1 LVGTIDA
8 AAAAVSPNALRC
20 EVTSSTRMKNEKH
33 MNEDREEWKNS
44 KQKKDIIAAFLDNE
58 SGIQSMSPAQIFDT
72 YADGVGWE
80 KQNTVANIRRL
91 KKQYTNKEGPFSEK
105 ETSKG
110 KGATPEPFKTK
121 TTKSKAYTLLLKL
134 HMNSDQS
141 GIDKKSDEEIHQ
153 SDPNFSQY
161 PLSDFKK
168 YNKNVQKMAKKRNE
182 KLNRDTDTFRRQM
195 ESNPRGDL
203 TDRGLPFWDTH
214 PGYEMLLSDFDK
226 IEKGEMRRPTHMEL
240 YESRN
245 VYKDFPFQE
254 FKNHFNQEKRK
265 RKEANFWRHK
275 MKLNARK
282 AHVDEVDKMYDEW
295 LWSEIDGDE
304 LAKRFSK
311 SLRLSDDEENK

>member
-1 LVGTIDA
+1 
-8 AAAAVSPNALRC
+8 
-20 EVTSSTRMKNEKH
+20 M
-33 MNEDREEWKNS
+33 
-44 KQKKDIIAAFLDNE
+44 
-58 SGIQSMSPAQIFDT
+58 
-72 YADGVGWE
+72 
-80 KQNTVANIRRL
+80 ANIRRL

-161 PLSDFKK
+161 QLSDFKK

-226 IEKGEMRRPTHMEL
+226 IEKGEMRRPTPMEL
-240 YESRN
+240 Y
-245 VYKDFPFQE
+245 
-254 FKNHFNQEKRK
+254 
-265 RKEANFWRHK
+265 
-275 MKLNARK
+275 
-282 AHVDEVDKMYDEW
+282 
-295 LWSEIDGDE
+295 
-304 LAKRFSK
+304 
-311 SLRLSDDEENK
+311 

>member
-1 LVGTIDA
+1 
-8 AAAAVSPNALRC
+8 
-20 EVTSSTRMKNEKH
+20 
-33 MNEDREEWKNS
+33 MNEDGEEWKNS
-44 KQKKDIIAAFLDNE
+44 KQKKDIIAAFLDDE
-58 SGIQSMSPAQIFDT
+58 SGIQSKSPAQIFDT

-182 KLNRDTDTFRRQM
+182 KSKEIWIHFVARW
-195 ESNPRGDL
+195 S
-203 TDRGLPFWDTH
+203 
-214 PGYEMLLSDFDK
+214 
-226 IEKGEMRRPTHMEL
+226 PT
-240 YESRN
+240 
-245 VYKDFPFQE
+245 QE
-254 FKNHFNQEKRK
+254 
-265 RKEANFWRHK
+265 A
-275 MKLNARK
+275 
-282 AHVDEVDKMYDEW
+282 
-295 LWSEIDGDE
+295 I
-304 LAKRFSK
+304 
-311 SLRLSDDEENK
+311 